1 MNSPKV
7 ANAARSGGS
16 GSLVSGRSVFG
27 RAVWASRVA
36 QARRF
41 SSVDTSRPMVIAVAS
56 IDNRML
62 TSPVTALVS
71 MIAEEVSELPMVVL
85 DADVQAQPMRG
96 PLGAWAAGDVLGLA
110 ATEPLDLTRKK
121 MENFADSSGA
131 VPLLTASQ
139 GTQGQMTADVL
150 DTVVSRAQHKWP
162 IVVVN
167 LPYTCAGET
176 IAAGTAMADHVLL
189 VADRHHEQHGW
200 LYQPGHH
207 LTELAQSKKVTVV
220 KVGAAAVDL
229 PQDTVVLPSVDAH
242 STSRSRIV
250 PSTNPEDV
258 SMYHRL
264 LSRVF
269 GS

>member
-96 PLGAWAAGDVLGLA
+96 PLGAWAAGVVLGLA
-110 ATEPLDLTRKK
+110 ATEPLDLTRK
-121 MENFADSSGA
+121 
-131 VPLLTASQ
+131 
-139 GTQGQMTADVL
+139 
-150 DTVVSRAQHKWP
+150 
-162 IVVVN
+162 
-167 LPYTCAGET
+167 
-176 IAAGTAMADHVLL
+176 
-189 VADRHHEQHGW
+189 
-200 LYQPGHH
+200 
-207 LTELAQSKKVTVV
+207 
-220 KVGAAAVDL
+220 
-229 PQDTVVLPSVDAH
+229 
-242 STSRSRIV
+242 
-250 PSTNPEDV
+250 
-258 SMYHRL
+258 
-264 LSRVF
+264 
-269 GS
+269 